1 MFGLSA
7 AMQGPTIGGNF
18 SDCNWPIMLAKHG
31 VPYFHKR
38 EMADRSGPFA
48 KWLPPQQHQQKV
60 AEFFGDLA
68 SVIGTCR
75 LVAFASLVRLND
87 LKKFNS
93 KYNLRLQPYPLAA
106 YGCML
111 MVAKEHENLTCELF
125 FDHLEKGRFQVSH
138 CTSLRRI
145 RYLLRHPVR

>member
-1 MFGLSA
+1 MAIIKGWMDDSLREDVWAVGKPCRGRPSVGIF
-7 AMQGPTIGGNF
+7 PTAIGRSCWRSMECHISIRGRWAN
-18 SDCNWPIMLAKHG
+18 
-31 VPYFHKR
+31 
-38 EMADRSGPFA
+38 RSGPFA

-75 LVAFASLVRLND
+75 LVAFALLVRLND

-125 FDHLEKGRFQVSH
+125 LITWKR
-138 CTSLRRI
+138 
-145 RYLLRHPVR
+145 